1 MRSSHKRNLAALL
14 SISGAAVAQ
23 QTAWGQ
29 CGGQGWSGATS
40 CVSGYT
46 CSYTNDWYS
55 QCVPGSSGGGG
66 SNPTTTTTMI
76 RTTTTASSSGPTG
89 GAGGGKVRFA
99 GVNIAGFDFGVV
111 ISGTQDMTQ
120 IVDESVDGVN
130 QMRHFVNDDGFNI
143 FRLPSG
149 WQFLVN
155 NNLGGSL
162 DSNNFAKYDKL
173 VQGCLSLGAYCI
185 VDVHNYARWNG
196 GVIGQGGPTDDQFTS
211 LWTQLATHYKSE
223 SKIIF
228 GVMNEPHDLDINRWA
243 TTVQKAVTAIRKAGA
258 TSQMILLPGTD
269 FTSAANFVENGS
281 GAALS
286 AVTNLDGSTT
296 NLIFDVH
303 KYLDSDNSGT
313 HAECVTNNA
322 DAFNS
327 LAQWLRTNKRQAMLT
342 ETGGGN
348 VQSCGTY
355 MCQQL
360 DVLNQNSDVYLGWT
374 SWSAGGFQVSWNY
387 VLGEVPTNN
396 VDTYLVKQC
405 FVPKWKN

>member
-1 MRSSHKRNLAALL
+1 
-14 SISGAAVAQ
+14 
-23 QTAWGQ
+23 
-29 CGGQGWSGATS
+29 
-40 CVSGYT
+40 
-46 CSYTNDWYS
+46 
-55 QCVPGSSGGGG
+55 
-66 SNPTTTTTMI
+66 MI

-360 DVLNQNSDVYLGWT
+360 DVL
-374 SWSAGGFQVSWNY
+374 
-387 VLGEVPTNN
+387 
-396 VDTYLVKQC
+396 K
-405 FVPKWKN
+405 